1 MTPPQPRIT
10 FVIGNLACG
19 GIQRVT
25 VWLAQGLMARGY
37 PVSVI
42 TLATPD
48 TDFFKLPA
56 GVTRLSVGMRGRAP
70 SGLWKLPSLMMKRQ
84 KRLRALIEN
93 TAPDVVIA
101 RAPMA
106 AVQTSLAM
114 GRRRWPLIVTEH
126 GDKPLR
132 QKSRPREAWRKWLW
146 YKLRR
151 VAYWRA
157 TRLVSVC
164 AAVDEAFGWVPA
176 ERRVV
181 IHNPC
186 RTGALAATA
195 DLSSDRL
202 SDLSS
207 DLHAEHHWIVS
218 TGRLSHAKGYD
229 VLLDAFARVADRFP
243 EWELVI
249 LGDGELRDELIERA
263 WRLNLHSRVV
273 FAGAVQDPA
282 SFLVRA
288 ELFALASRYEG
299 FPNAHIE
306 ALSLGVPVVATDC
319 PTRPSAGGRIGPAH
333 GGVHELVEHGVTGLL
348 VPPEDPV
355 AFASALETLLGDAQK
370 RGQMATNA
378 LRVRE
383 KFAPEKTLDAWERV
397 IASAVGGRMP
407 PRDPLVAPS

>member
-10 FVIGNLACG
+10 LVIGSLACG

-37 PVSVI
+37 PVSVV
-42 TLATPD
+42 TFATPD
-48 TDFFKLPA
+48 TDFFKLAP
-56 GVTRLSVGMRGRAP
+56 GVTRLSVGLRGRAP
-70 SGLWKLPSLMMKRQ
+70 SVLWKLPSLMMKRQ
-84 KRLRALIEN
+84 KRLRALIES

-101 RAPMA
+101 RAPMV

-164 AAVDEAFGWVPA
+164 AAVDQAFGWVPA

-186 RTGALAATA
+186 RTGASAAATDPSP
-195 DLSSDRL
+195 DLD
-202 SDLSS
+202 
-207 DLHAEHHWIVS
+207 AEHHWIVS

-249 LGDGELRDELIERA
+249 LGDGELRDELIKRA

-273 FAGAVQDPA
+273 FAGAVDDPA
-282 SFLVRA
+282 PFLARA

-319 PTRPSAGGRIGPAH
+319 PTRPSEARRIGPAR

-355 AFASALETLLGDAQK
+355 AFAAALEALLGDATK

-383 KFAPEKTLDAWERV
+383 KFASEKTLDAWERV
-397 IASAVGGRMP
+397 IAGAFGERIP
-407 PRDPLVAPS
+407 PRDSLVAPS

>member
-1 MTPPQPRIT
+1 MTPPQTRIT

-37 PVSVI
+37 AVSVI
-42 TLATPD
+42 TLATAD
-48 TDFFKLPA
+48 TDFFTLSP
-56 GVTRLSVGMRGRAP
+56 GVTRLSVGLRGRTP

-84 KRLRALIEN
+84 KRLRALIES
-93 TAPDVVIA
+93 TAPDAVIA

-106 AVQTSLAM
+106 AVQTALAM
-114 GRRRWPLIVTEH
+114 GRHHWPLIVTEH

-157 TRLVSVC
+157 TKLVSVC
-164 AAVDEAFGWVPA
+164 AAVDEAFGWVPKD
-176 ERRVV
+176 RRVV

-186 RTGALAATA
+186 RTEASGAVSDPSPDLGA
-195 DLSSDRL
+195 DN
-202 SDLSS
+202 
-207 DLHAEHHWIVS
+207 HWIVS
-218 TGRLSHAKGYD
+218 TGRLSHAKGHD
-229 VLLDAFARVADRFP
+229 VLLEAFASIAERFP

-249 LGDGELRDELIERA
+249 LGDGELRDELIQRA

-273 FAGAVQDPA
+273 FAGAVDDPA
-282 SFLVRA
+282 SFLARA

-319 PTRPSAGGRIGPAH
+319 PTRPATAGRIGPAR

-348 VPPEDPV
+348 VPPEDPA
-355 AFASALETLLGDAQK
+355 AFAVALATMLGDEKK
-370 RGQMATNA
+370 RNQMAANA
-378 LRVRE
+378 LGVRE
-383 KFAPEKTLDAWERV
+383 KFAPDKTLDAWERV
-397 IASAVGGRMP
+397 IESAVKRGAR
-407 PRDPLVAPS
+407 PRGSLTAPS

>member
-1 MTPPQPRIT
+1 
-10 FVIGNLACG
+10 
-19 GIQRVT
+19 VT
-25 VWLAQGLMARGY
+25 VWLAHGLMARGY
-37 PVSVI
+37 VVSVV

-48 TDFFKLPA
+48 ADFFTLPA
-56 GVTRLSVGMRGRAP
+56 GVTRLSVGLRGRAP
-70 SGLWKLPSLMMKRQ
+70 SYPWKLPSLVMKRQ
-84 KRLRALIEN
+84 RRLRTLIES
-93 TAPDVVIA
+93 TTPDVVIA

-106 AVQTSLAM
+106 AVQTALAI
-114 GRRRWPLIVTEH
+114 GRRGWPLIVTEH

-164 AAVDEAFGWVPA
+164 KAVDEAFGWMPA

-186 RTGALAATA
+186 RTNTSVVTTDTSP
-195 DLSSDRL
+195 DLD
-202 SDLSS
+202 D
-207 DLHAEHHWIVS
+207 EHHWIVS
-218 TGRLSHAKGYD
+218 TGRLSHAKGFD
-229 VLLDAFARVADRFP
+229 VLLEAFAAVADRFP
-243 EWELVI
+243 DWELVI
-249 LGDGELRDELIERA
+249 LGDGELRDELIQRA

-273 FAGAVQDPA
+273 FAGAVEDPA
-282 SFLVRA
+282 PFLARA

-299 FPNAHIE
+299 FPNAHLE

-319 PTRPSAGGRIGPAH
+319 PTRPATAGRIGPAR

-348 VPPEDPV
+348 VRPEDPA
-355 AFASALETLLGDAQK
+355 AFAVALEKLLGDSKK
-370 RGQMATNA
+370 RGEMAANA

-383 KFAPEKTLDAWERV
+383 KFAPEKTLDAWEQV
-397 IASAVGGRMP
+397 IAEAIGRRQP
-407 PRDPLVAPS
+407 GDGPLVASS

>member
-1 MTPPQPRIT
+1 MTPPKPRIT

-37 PVSVI
+37 SVSVV

-70 SGLWKLPSLMMKRQ
+70 SRLWKLPSLMMKRQ
-84 KRLRALIEN
+84 KRLRALIES
-93 TAPDVVIA
+93 TAPEVVIA

-186 RTGALAATA
+186 RTGVLAAATTPSP
-195 DLSSDRL
+195 DLD
-202 SDLSS
+202 
-207 DLHAEHHWIVS
+207 AEHHWIVS

-273 FAGAVQDPA
+273 FAGAVEDPA
-282 SFLVRA
+282 PFLARA

-319 PTRPSAGGRIGPAH
+319 PTRPATAGRIGPVR

-355 AFASALETLLGDAQK
+355 AFAAALEALLGDATK

-397 IASAVGGRMP
+397 ISGAVGDRMP
-407 PRDPLVAPS
+407 PRDSLVAPS

>member
-1 MTPPQPRIT
+1 MTPPQTRIT

-19 GIQRVT
+19 GIQCVT

-37 PVSVI
+37 QVSVI

-48 TDFFKLPA
+48 ADFFHLPP
-56 GVTRLSVGMRGRAP
+56 GITRLSVGLRGREP
-70 SGLWKLPSLMMKRQ
+70 SGLWRLPSLMVKRQ
-84 KRLRALIEN
+84 KRLRALIES

-106 AVQTSLAM
+106 AVQTALAM

-151 VAYWRA
+151 VVYWRA

-164 AAVDEAFGWVPA
+164 AAVDEAFVWMPA

-186 RTGALAATA
+186 RTGASGATTDPSP
-195 DLSSDRL
+195 DLD
-202 SDLSS
+202 
-207 DLHAEHHWIVS
+207 AEHHWIVS
-218 TGRLSHAKGYD
+218 TGRLSYAKGYD
-229 VLLDAFARVADRFP
+229 VLLEAFASVADLFP
-243 EWELVI
+243 DWELVI
-249 LGDGELRDELIERA
+249 LGDGELRDELIQRA

-273 FAGAVQDPA
+273 FAGAVEDPA
-282 SFLVRA
+282 PFLARA

-319 PTRPSAGGRIGPAH
+319 PTRPSSSVRIGPAR

-348 VPPEDPV
+348 VPPEDPA
-355 AFASALETLLGDAQK
+355 AFAAALGKLLGDK
-370 RGQMATNA
+370 KMRDKMAANA
-378 LRVRE
+378 VRVRE
-383 KFAPEKTLDAWERV
+383 KFAPEKTLDAWEKV
-397 IASAVGGRMP
+397 IAGAIGRHAP
-407 PRDPLVAPS
+407 PQRSLVAPS